1 MFQIGKGDSET
12 HCKRIVVGNCM
23 QKLITRQKRARV
35 SSGLPSKRV
44 KISML
49 LYPKSWNT
57 LNSHC
62 SVMLTCKFQNKD
74 TLFTKRERG
83 GGEKDGGG
91 GREREREREDTPTKD
106 PHSFVCLSSFNP
118 LTPKSD

>member
-62 SVMLTCKFQNKD
+62 SVMLTCKFQNKVA
-74 TLFTKRERG
+74 LFTKRERG
-83 GGEKDGGG
+83 GGRKMGG
-91 GREREREREDTPTKD
+91 GRERERERIHLRKILTVL
-106 PHSFVCLSSFNP
+106 FACLA
-118 LTPKSD
+118 LTL

>member
-1 MFQIGKGDSET
+1 
-12 HCKRIVVGNCM
+12 M

-35 SSGLPSKRV
+35 SSGLPSKRA

-62 SVMLTCKFQNKD
+62 SVMLTCKFRNKD

-83 GGEKDGGG
+83 GGKKMGGG
-91 GREREREREDTPTKD
+91 ERERERERERGYTYER
-106 PHSFVCLSSFNP
+106 SSQFCL
-118 LTPKSD
+118 LV